1 MNRFWK
7 MKLPA
12 FLLAMVMVIG
22 MVPAAFA
29 ASADISYDVDADD
42 KVTIDVDDFI
52 DFFDDEIDDEPL
64 EYVRFSNVPAFNDLG
79 RFYAYDED
87 DDKVYLDEDDLDDYY
102 FYRRTRDMSDSSD
115 LQLEGLTF
123 EAYDDADSEDITIR
137 FKCYGDESSP
147 TSYGYM
153 KISID
158 GGSGS
163 TSGDIVLEVDADDEE
178 TVSAKSFKSFFD
190 KKSNETFSYM
200 YFDKNKIPSK
210 LDNYGYFYSRNK
222 NDKETSIDAEDL
234 ADAEFYYDSDDVTST
249 DKYTLDDL
257 TFVADEDAG
266 GETVSLPFY
275 VVGNKGDEIKGTLTI
290 EIGSVKSSSSK
301 GDIAYTAEPSKEVE
315 FDEDDFY
322 DFLDDNYSKELKY
335 VEFTDASGLKS
346 STGYVYYRY
355 DTRSEVEFDNDLEDY
370 YFYYDKESNVPS
382 NADEDEIYPL
392 DDLSFVASK
401 SFTGSVTLKFRAYY
415 STTTS
420 SSYKEGTVV
429 IDSGKSSTS
438 TSGKGDINIKL
449 KPGTEAEFDP
459 DDFNDVFQKEYKS
472 SDFEYLIFTD
482 SQNLVSYN
490 GDVYYN
496 YGRSSAKKFT
506 ASSLEDAKFYYN
518 EKDVRSSDK
527 NAYALED
534 ISFVAAS
541 TFFTSVT
548 LEFRA
553 YYSSSKYVDGTVV
566 ITPDGVSTNNIS
578 SYVGNIRYSTTGT
591 NVQINANDIARFF
604 SKNCPGFTL
613 QYVTLGGVPA
623 TGSLYYNYY
632 GTSKFGA
639 GQGRMQLTSYNC
651 SSYILYANP
660 TAASQYALTELT
672 YVPSGRNYCAAIPF
686 TAYGTGGRSVS
697 GTILIS
703 VTNAVVYEVYGV
715 TPKNTPVTFP
725 ASAIYE
731 RVLSATGSA
740 LHSIQLLSVP
750 NYAVGTVYAGTAA
763 ANTYTRYT
771 YAGGTNS
778 MNQLRFVP
786 NSTYTGSVE
795 IPYVA
800 LNSNGTAIASG
811 VFSLGV
817 VSARKNFSDMAT
829 STWCYKYVVE
839 LSDAKVIDGYT
850 DGTFK
855 PNNTITYGAAL
866 KLIMLA
872 AGYPEQA
879 PTTKNSPF
887 SGYLAKARAE
897 GIITKSD
904 VNLTKPI
911 TRLQVAQLAAGAMK
925 LDTNSQS
932 SVKPFTD
939 TNDASVQ
946 ALNAAGIVEGYFSNG
961 TSTFKPNNTLTR
973 GQVSAIVW
981 RMRNYNK

>member
-22 MVPAAFA
+22 MVPAASA
-29 ASADISYDVDADD
+29 ARADKTYDVGADDCAYLDAKDFQKIYEDETDGDLVYVKFTDYDDFDDYGCFTAKDFDNEKYNNISYRNLDR
-42 KVTIDVDDFI
+42 
-52 DFFDDEIDDEPL
+52 
-64 EYVRFSNVPAFNDLG
+64 YY
-79 RFYAYDED
+79 FYYDED
-87 DDKVYLDEDDLDDYY
+87 EADSDDLDLDTLA
-102 FYRRTRDMSDSSD
+102 FITDDDIRSDSLD
-115 LQLEGLTF
+115 FTVKL
-123 EAYDDADSEDITIR
+123 
-137 FKCYGDESSP
+137 YGDEKP
-147 TSYGYM
+147 ITAT
-153 KISID
+153 IRID
-158 GGSGS
+158 VESGSGS
-163 TSGDIVLEVDADDEE
+163 TRGDIVLEVDADDEE

-210 LDNYGYFYSRNK
+210 LDRYGYFYSRNK

-249 DKYTLDDL
+249 GEYTLTDL
-257 TFVADEDAG
+257 TFVAEEDADG
-266 GETVSLPFY
+266 KTVSLPFY
-275 VVGNKGDEIKGTLTI
+275 VVGDEGDKIKGTLTI

-355 DTRSEVEFDNDLEDY
+355 DTRSEVEFDDDLEDY

>member
-1 MNRFWK
+1 MRRLWK
-7 MKLPA
+7 TKLPA

-22 MVPAAFA
+22 MIPAAGA
-29 ASADISYDVDADD
+29 ASADIERTVEAGDE
-42 KVTIDVDDFI
+42 VTFKASA
-52 DFFDDEIDDEPL
+52 FKSL
-64 EYVRFSNVPAFNDLG
+64 FNDEYPRETFSYVEFKDAG
-79 RFYAYDED
+79 
-87 DDKVYLDEDDLDDYY
+87 DLDDYGY
-102 FYRRTRDMSDSSD
+102 FT
-115 LQLEGLTF
+115 
-123 EAYDDADSEDITIR
+123 AYDYYEDQE
-137 FKCYGDESSP
+137 KLYED
-147 TSYGYM
+147 
-153 KISID
+153 D
-158 GGSGS
+158 
-163 TSGDIVLEVDADDEE
+163 LEN
-178 TVSAKSFKSFFD
+178 SA
-190 KKSNETFSYM
+190 Y
-200 YFDKNKIPSK
+200 
-210 LDNYGYFYSRNK
+210 
-222 NDKETSIDAEDL
+222 
-234 ADAEFYYDSDDVTST
+234 FYYDSNDVPKNYDYELSG
-249 DKYTLDDL
+249 L
-257 TFVADEDAG
+257 TFVADDGAK
-266 GETVSLPFY
+266 S
-275 VVGNKGDEIKGTLTI
+275 GTLKMKFVLVGEDSDYTVNGTLEI
-290 EIGSVKSSSSK
+290 EIDGNGSSSDTISYSVKAGSQVSFDADDFYDFFEENYSSSTRSLRYVTFYKPSSSAFSDGTLYYNYGKSSEVTFTRTSLNSVKFYYDNADYGDYNLDKLTFVADKTFSDDIELTFRAYYDENRYVDGTVEIAASGTSSSSSK
-301 GDIAYTAEPSKEVE
+301 KGDITYTVEPSEEVE

-322 DFLDDNYSKELKY
+322 DYLDEEYNKTLKY
-335 VEFTDASGLKS
+335 VVFTDARDLRS

-355 DTRSEVEFDNDLEDY
+355 GTRFEVDFDDDLEDY

-429 IDSGKSSTS
+429 IDSGKSGTS

>member
-1 MNRFWK
+1 MRRLWK
-7 MKLPA
+7 TKLPA

-22 MVPAAFA
+22 MIPAAGA
-29 ASADISYDVDADD
+29 ASADIERTVEAGDE
-42 KVTIDVDDFI
+42 VTFKASA
-52 DFFDDEIDDEPL
+52 FKSL
-64 EYVRFSNVPAFNDLG
+64 FNDEYPRETFSYVEFKDAG
-79 RFYAYDED
+79 
-87 DDKVYLDEDDLDDYY
+87 DLDDYGY
-102 FYRRTRDMSDSSD
+102 FT
-115 LQLEGLTF
+115 
-123 EAYDDADSEDITIR
+123 AYDYYEDQE
-137 FKCYGDESSP
+137 KLYED
-147 TSYGYM
+147 
-153 KISID
+153 D
-158 GGSGS
+158 
-163 TSGDIVLEVDADDEE
+163 LEN
-178 TVSAKSFKSFFD
+178 SA
-190 KKSNETFSYM
+190 Y
-200 YFDKNKIPSK
+200 
-210 LDNYGYFYSRNK
+210 
-222 NDKETSIDAEDL
+222 
-234 ADAEFYYDSDDVTST
+234 FYYDSNDVPKNYDYELSG
-249 DKYTLDDL
+249 L
-257 TFVADEDAG
+257 TFVADDGAK
-266 GETVSLPFY
+266 S
-275 VVGNKGDEIKGTLTI
+275 GTLKMKFVLVGEDSDYTVNGTLEI
-290 EIGSVKSSSSK
+290 EIDGNGSSSDTISYSVKAGSQVSFDADDFYDFFEENYSSSTRSLRYVTFYKPSSSAFSDGTLYYNYGKSSEVTFTRTSLNSVKFYYDNADYGDYNLDKLTFVADKTFSDDIELTFRAYYDENRYVDGTVEIAASGTSSSSSK
-301 GDIAYTAEPSKEVE
+301 KGDITYTVEPSEEVE

-322 DFLDDNYSKELKY
+322 DYLDEEYNKTLKY
-335 VEFTDASGLKS
+335 VVFTDARDLRS

-355 DTRSEVEFDNDLEDY
+355 GTRFEVDFDDDLEDY

-382 NADEDEIYPL
+382 NADEDKIYPL

-429 IDSGKSSTS
+429 IDSGKSGTS

-541 TFFTSVT
+541 TFSTSVT